1 MRTWSR
7 LLPAASL
14 WIATASGCGLVDDDP
29 SRVNLANIE
38 KQFAI
43 DSTAW
48 NVNSAATAT
57 LLNQTCNPA
66 AVPDSCSSAVTTLAA
81 CKSAACTAFCSEE
94 TSTCQLSLRVE
105 LWRSVNLSSE
115 VPGLGTTASTATD
128 SSLDVVLDDVLYKVS
143 DNALNVDTPPLS
155 IYVAPSTVMGPSG
168 EGALRIAEI
177 PPVPATTD
185 LSPRSVTFMAG
196 GKEVLRRRLAD
207 YQVPFNVIIAADLL
221 VDLATPIPV
230 GRLNATVTLSGSAG
244 F

>member
-7 LLPAASL
+7 LLSAVFLLAALPA
-14 WIATASGCGLVDDDP
+14 GCGLVDDDP
-29 SRVNLANIE
+29 ARVNLANVE
-38 KQFAI
+38 KQFSI

-48 NVNSAATAT
+48 NVNSAATTT

-66 AVPDSCSSAVTTLAA
+66 AMPDPCSAAVSTLSA

-105 LWRSVNLSSE
+105 LWRSVNLPSE
-115 VPGLGTTASTATD
+115 VPGLSSTANAATAG
-128 SSLDVVLDDVLYKVS
+128 SLDVILDDVLYKVS
-143 DNALNVDTPPLS
+143 DNALNVDTPPLA

-168 EGALRIAEI
+168 DGALRIAEI
-177 PPVPATTD
+177 PTVPATTD
-185 LSPRSVTFMAG
+185 LSARSVTFMAG

-221 VDLATPIPV
+221 VDLATSIPV
-230 GRLNATVTLSGSAG
+230 GRLNASITLIGSAG